1 MNICVIGTGYV
12 GLVSGTCFAEFGVN
26 VTCVDKAEDKIRM
39 LQNGEIP
46 IYEPG
51 LEELLAKNV
60 RENRLHFTTDLENA
74 IQQALVIFIA
84 VGTPSNKS
92 GEADLTDIKQ
102 VAASIGKHLNDYK
115 VVVTKSTVPIGT
127 NRLIKKMIQENM
139 SEEHPFDVVSNPEF
153 LREGSSLEDFMRP
166 NRVVLGSDSEQA
178 LAIVKDLYRPLYLID
193 VPFVVTNVETAELIK
208 YASNSF
214 LAVKISFINEIANM
228 CELVGA
234 DVHHVAR
241 AMGLDQ
247 RIGSKFL
254 HPGPGFGGSCF
265 PKDTWA
271 MAYMASELDY
281 DFEMV
286 NAVID
291 VNQRQRE
298 RMVTKIEN
306 AFEGLAGKT
315 VAFLGLT
322 FKPNTDDVREA
333 PAIYIIQELVRKG
346 AQVQAFDPAGIN
358 NAKKILPD
366 IEYCANTYETME
378 KADGLVIAT
387 EWNQFRNLEWDRI
400 KSLLKNPVV
409 VDLRNI
415 YDPARMKGLGLKY
428 TSVGR

>member
-12 GLVSGTCFAEFGVN
+12 GLVAGACFAEFGVN
-26 VTCVDKAEDKIRM
+26 VTCVDKAEDKIR
-39 LQNGEIP
+39 LLNNGEIP

-51 LEELLAKNV
+51 LEELLARNV

-84 VGTPSNKS
+84 VGTPSDKS
-92 GEADLTDIKQ
+92 GEADLTDIKH
-102 VAASIGKHLNDYK
+102 VAASIGQHLNDYK

-127 NRLIKKMIQENM
+127 NRLIEEIIRENL

-166 NRVVLGSDSEQA
+166 NRVVLGSDSKQA

-193 VPFVVTNVETAELIK
+193 VPFVLTNVETAELIK

-241 AMGLDQ
+241 AMGLDR

-265 PKDTWA
+265 PKDTWT
-271 MAYMASELDY
+271 MAYMARELDY
-281 DFEMV
+281 DFEIV
-286 NAVID
+286 NAIIA

-306 AFEGLAGKT
+306 AIGDLAGKT
-315 VAFLGLT
+315 IAFLGLT
-322 FKPNTDDVREA
+322 FKPNTDDIREA
-333 PAIYIIQELVRKG
+333 PAIFIIQELVKKG
-346 AQVQAFDPAGIN
+346 ARIKAFDPAGVD
-358 NAKKILPD
+358 NAKEVLPD
-366 IEYCANTYETME
+366 IEYTGDAYGTME
-378 KADGLVIAT
+378 NADGLVITT
-387 EWNQFRNLEWDRI
+387 EWNQFRNLDWDRI
-400 KSLLKNPVV
+400 KGLLKNPVV

-415 YDPARMKGLGLKY
+415 YEPDRMKELGFRY
-428 TSVGR
+428 STVGR

>member
-12 GLVSGTCFAEFGVN
+12 GLVAGTCFAEFGVN
-26 VTCVDKAEDKIRM
+26 VTCVDKAEDKIRR
-39 LQNGEIP
+39 LNNGEIP

-51 LEELLAKNV
+51 LEELLARNV

-74 IQQALVIFIA
+74 IQHALVIFIA
-84 VGTPSNKS
+84 VGTPSDKS
-92 GEADLTDIKQ
+92 GEADLTDIKK
-102 VAASIGKHLNDYK
+102 VAASIGQHLNDYK
-115 VVVTKSTVPIGT
+115 VVVTKSTVPVGT
-127 NRLIKKMIQENM
+127 NRLIEKIIRENL
-139 SEEHPFDVVSNPEF
+139 SEEHQFDMVSNPEF

-228 CELVGA
+228 CELIGA
-234 DVHHVAR
+234 DVHHVAK

-271 MAYMASELDY
+271 MAHIAKELDY
-281 DFEMV
+281 DFEIV
-286 NAVID
+286 NAIIT

-306 AFEGLAGKT
+306 AIGDLAGKT
-315 VAFLGLT
+315 IAFLGLT
-322 FKPNTDDVREA
+322 FKPNTDDIREA
-333 PAIYIIQELVRKG
+333 PAIFIIQELVKKG
-346 AQVQAFDPAGIN
+346 ARIKAFDPVGMD
-358 NAKKILPD
+358 NAKEVLPD
-366 IEYCANTYETME
+366 IEYTCDTYEAME
-378 KADGLVIAT
+378 NADGLVIAT
-387 EWNQFRNLEWDRI
+387 EWNQFRNLDWDRI
-400 KSLLKNPVV
+400 KGLLKNPLV

-415 YDPARMKGLGLKY
+415 YEPDRMRKLGFSY
-428 TSVGR
+428 STVGR

>member
-12 GLVSGTCFAEFGVN
+12 GLVAGTCFAEFGVN
-26 VTCVDKAEDKIRM
+26 VTCVDKSEDKIRR
-39 LQNGEIP
+39 LNNGEIP

-51 LEELLAKNV
+51 LEELLARNV

-74 IQQALVIFIA
+74 IQHALVIFIA
-84 VGTPSNKS
+84 VGTPSDKS
-92 GEADLTDIKQ
+92 GEADLTDIKK
-102 VAASIGKHLNDYK
+102 VAASIGQHLNDYK
-115 VVVTKSTVPIGT
+115 VVVTKSTVPVGT
-127 NRLIKKMIQENM
+127 NRLIEEIIRENL
-139 SEEHPFDVVSNPEF
+139 SEEHQFDVVSNPEF

-228 CELVGA
+228 CELIGA
-234 DVHHVAR
+234 DVHHVAK

-271 MAYMASELDY
+271 MAHIAKELDY
-281 DFEMV
+281 DFEIV
-286 NAVID
+286 NAIIT

-306 AFEGLAGKT
+306 AIGDLAGKT
-315 VAFLGLT
+315 IAFLGLT
-322 FKPNTDDVREA
+322 FKPNTDDIREA
-333 PAIYIIQELVRKG
+333 PAIFIIQELVKKG
-346 AQVQAFDPAGIN
+346 ARIKAFDPAGVD
-358 NAKKILPD
+358 NAKEVLPD
-366 IEYCANTYETME
+366 IEYTGDAYGTME
-378 KADGLVIAT
+378 NADGLVIAT
-387 EWNQFRNLEWDRI
+387 EWNQFRNLDWDRI
-400 KSLLKNPVV
+400 KGLLKNPLV

-415 YDPARMKGLGLKY
+415 YEPDRMRKLGFSY
-428 TSVGR
+428 STVGR

>member
-12 GLVSGTCFAEFGVN
+12 GLVAGTCFAEFGVN
-26 VTCVDKAEDKIRM
+26 VTCVDKSEDKIRR
-39 LQNGEIP
+39 LNNGEIP

-51 LEELLAKNV
+51 LEELLARNV

-74 IQQALVIFIA
+74 IQHALVIFIA
-84 VGTPSNKS
+84 VGTPSDKS
-92 GEADLTDIKQ
+92 GEADLTDIKK
-102 VAASIGKHLNDYK
+102 VAASIGQHLNDYK
-115 VVVTKSTVPIGT
+115 VVVTKSTVPVGT
-127 NRLIKKMIQENM
+127 NRLIEEIIRENL
-139 SEEHPFDVVSNPEF
+139 SEEHQFDVVSNPEF

-228 CELVGA
+228 CELIGA
-234 DVHHVAR
+234 DVHHVAK

-271 MAYMASELDY
+271 MAHIAKELDY
-281 DFEMV
+281 DFEIV
-286 NAVID
+286 NAIIT

-306 AFEGLAGKT
+306 AIGDLAGKT
-315 VAFLGLT
+315 IAFLGLT
-322 FKPNTDDVREA
+322 FKPNTDDIREA
-333 PAIYIIQELVRKG
+333 PAIFIIQELVKKG
-346 AQVQAFDPAGIN
+346 ARIKAFDPVGMD
-358 NAKKILPD
+358 NAKEVLPD
-366 IEYCANTYETME
+366 IEYTCDTYEAME
-378 KADGLVIAT
+378 NADGLVIAT
-387 EWNQFRNLEWDRI
+387 EWNQFRNLDWDRI
-400 KSLLKNPVV
+400 KGLLKNPLV

-415 YDPARMKGLGLKY
+415 YEPDRMRKLGFSY
-428 TSVGR
+428 STVGR

>member
-12 GLVSGTCFAEFGVN
+12 GLVAGACFAEFGVN
-26 VTCVDKAEDKIRM
+26 VTCVDKAEDKIR
-39 LQNGEIP
+39 LLNNGEIP

-84 VGTPSNKS
+84 VGTPSDKS

-102 VAASIGKHLNDYK
+102 VAASIGQHLNDYK

-127 NRLIKKMIQENM
+127 NRLIEEIIRENL

-166 NRVVLGSDSEQA
+166 NRVVLGSDSKQA

-193 VPFVVTNVETAELIK
+193 VPFVLTNVETAELIK

-241 AMGLDQ
+241 AMGLDR

-265 PKDTWA
+265 PKDTWT
-271 MAYMASELDY
+271 MAYMARELDY
-281 DFEMV
+281 DFEIV
-286 NAVID
+286 NAIIA

-306 AFEGLAGKT
+306 AIGDLAGKT
-315 VAFLGLT
+315 IAFLGLT
-322 FKPNTDDVREA
+322 FKPNTDDIREA
-333 PAIYIIQELVRKG
+333 PAIFIIQELVKKG
-346 AQVQAFDPAGIN
+346 ARIKAFDPAGVD
-358 NAKKILPD
+358 NAKEVLPD
-366 IEYCANTYETME
+366 IEYTGDAYGTME
-378 KADGLVIAT
+378 NADGLVITT
-387 EWNQFRNLEWDRI
+387 EWNQFRNLDWDRI
-400 KSLLKNPVV
+400 KGLLKNPVV

-415 YDPARMKGLGLKY
+415 YEPDRMKELGFRY
-428 TSVGR
+428 STVGR